1 MKLISL
7 CVIFPHNID
16 WKSKIFMSSDALHCF
31 WKKSLFNTQKLR
43 LELDTV
49 LLGAVEVS
57 AGVKKETPLPPQGI
71 NNVHSYR
78 GDRWETALPLP
89 HKPYLL
95 LQLFN
100 FATPTPPFLLF
111 GVHAWRSAPCFLSLP
126 LRYMHLKRLHIL
138 RKQSLGCRKFKLGLL
153 KQ

>member
-1 MKLISL
+1 
-7 CVIFPHNID
+7 
-16 WKSKIFMSSDALHCF
+16 MSSDALHCF

-78 GDRWETALPLP
+78 GDR
-89 HKPYLL
+89 
-95 LQLFN
+95 
-100 FATPTPPFLLF
+100 
-111 GVHAWRSAPCFLSLP
+111 
-126 LRYMHLKRLHIL
+126 
-138 RKQSLGCRKFKLGLL
+138 
-153 KQ
+153 